1 MEILFWSEVETNF
14 IKVTKTVSLL
24 FILLI
29 FLEFSSTVNGDY
41 GIDGLVVDSVTN
53 EPIPNAEIGIFVQRW
68 RWGRLG
74 RRTRLNFD
82 HQIKSNED
90 GEFKVSLREG
100 YEYTLISNKD
110 DKSTPGADY
119 VPQIFRVLRDEPLDT
134 IQFRMISGAS
144 VLMEGENFFVETS
157 MIPFIS
163 YVMVDPDTGKPVELN
178 GEHIQFGNGADTL
191 NEQLNLPH
199 NQLIIPSNT
208 KISVKV
214 QAVANIGDETFKQEF
229 ILNQDDPIIL
239 SKGETTIIELGEY
252 LFPLNLQRVKN
263 ESEQVNSLVEE
274 KEDEGF
280 FLGVERQRIT
290 RIDSLIK
297 EAEAHF
303 SQRSGELAFTKLRE
317 AYLEIINVQNWV
329 NNMTAEAVKA
339 ISILLVF
346 LSVASLALSYLL
358 TEKLAYKI
366 LVHSGLFTIF
376 VLILYY
382 LHPGSQLLQIEEF
395 MKYVILSFIGVE
407 VFAHVS
413 PLILRGSGIGDK
425 VPLRNMLIPLFSI
438 AKRSLRR
445 RRIRFLLTLATVTI
459 MVTSFIALTSF
470 STGYGL
476 IFRKLAIDEKNVYG
490 IMIKSSGV
498 PVKKARS
505 AYSGGPG
512 IYGDAPLDDSIVKWL
527 ETRNETEYI
536 IPKYINQ
543 PQRQYR
549 EAYHP
554 LGNLMGVPIFG
565 VLAIDPTLE
574 SMINPLEEALVSG
587 RYFAAEE
594 RGVLISRGLAEK
606 TGVEPGT
613 EVEVKVLD
621 HTYTLPLIGILDDDV
636 LLNMVDLNGEPFMPP
651 KIVEVD
657 RIVVEGPDII
667 FEGFVPCSP
676 EEMLILTIESLVE
689 ESGIPLNHLNLI
701 LKEGWDLVDYAQ
713 KTALNRGVRS
723 WASTSQGIYFAHVSQ
738 YFQGK
743 GFPIILPWIIVVL
756 NVLVTML
763 NSYYERRKE
772 IDIYSSIGMNP
783 AHISGIFLAEAAVI
797 GIIGGSTGYIFG
809 MGAYKIMNLL
819 APALTI
825 KQKVSAIWSLAS
837 MGIAL
842 GAVLIGGIVALK
854 SSINITP
861 SLKRRWQAEKESKQT
876 KGGTQFETII
886 PLKVTDKEINAFKNY
901 LLNRLR
907 EEGRRSDKVT
917 KMVREKTEDSQI
929 IIDFIYTSAD
939 TTIGGFYAKNV
950 LKLEKKEE
958 DYQLVLDCT
967 GTVESVQNT
976 GNLLRKIVLDWSLI

>member
-1 MEILFWSEVETNF
+1 MRVKTNS
-14 IKVTKTVSLL
+14 KNGMRTVSLL
-24 FILLI
+24 LALLI
-29 FLEFSSTVNGDY
+29 LFEFPPVAKGDY
-41 GIDGLVVDSVTN
+41 GINGLVVDSETN
-53 EPIPNAEIGIFVQRW
+53 EPIPNTDIVIFVQRW
-68 RWGRLG
+68 RWGRRSRWNL
-74 RRTRLNFD
+74 D
-82 HQIKSNED
+82 HHIRSNEA
-90 GEFKVSLREG
+90 GEFKVSLSQG
-100 YEYTLISNKD
+100 YEYTLIASKD
-110 DKSTPGADY
+110 DKTTPGTDY
-119 VPQIFRVLRDEPLDT
+119 VPQVIRVMREEQLDT
-134 IQFRMISGAS
+134 IKFQLISGAS
-144 VLMEGENFFVETS
+144 VLMEEENFFVETS

-163 YVMVDPDTGKPVELN
+163 YVVIDPITGDPLEFY
-178 GEHIQFGNGADTL
+178 GEHVQFGNGADTL

-199 NQLIIPSNT
+199 NQLIIPSDT
-208 KISVKV
+208 GIAVKV
-214 QAVANIGDETFKQEF
+214 QAVASIGDATFKHEF
-229 ILNQDDPIIL
+229 ILNQDDPLIL
-239 SKGETTIIELGEY
+239 SRGETEIIQLSEH
-252 LFPLNLQRVKN
+252 LFPHNLQRVIN
-263 ESEQVNSLVEE
+263 ESEQVNNLVDE

-280 FLGVERQRIT
+280 FLGAERQRIT

-297 EAEAHF
+297 EAEAHY
-303 SQRSGELAFTKLRE
+303 SQRSAELAFTKLRE
-317 AYLEIINVQNWV
+317 AYLEIVNVENWV
-329 NNMTAEAVKA
+329 NNMTSEAVKA

-358 TEKLAYKI
+358 SEKPAYKLLI
-366 LVHSGLFTIF
+366 HSGLFAIF

-395 MKYVILSFIGVE
+395 LKYVILSFASVE

-413 PLILRGSGIGDK
+413 PYVLRGTGIGDK

-445 RRIRFLLTLATVTI
+445 RRIRFLLTLITVTI

-476 IFRKLAIDEKNVYG
+476 IFRKLSVDRRGVNGV
-490 IMIKSSGV
+490 MIKSSGV
-498 PVKKARS
+498 PVKQARS

-512 IYGDAPLDDSIVKWL
+512 IYGDTPLDASILEWL
-527 ETRNETEYI
+527 ETRNETEYL

-565 VLAIDPTLE
+565 VMAIDPILE

-587 RYFAAEE
+587 RYFEAEE
-594 RGVLISRGLAEK
+594 KGVLISQELAEK
-606 TGVEPGT
+606 TGVEPGID
-613 EVEVKVLD
+613 VEVKVLD

-636 LLNMVDLNGEPFMPP
+636 LSNMMNLNGEPFLPP
-651 KIVEVD
+651 KIVEVN
-657 RIVVEGPDII
+657 RVVVEGPDII

-676 EEMLILTIESLVE
+676 GEMVILSIESMVE
-689 ESGIPLNHLNLI
+689 ESGIPLNSLNLM

-713 KTALNRGVRS
+713 KTALNRGVRT
-723 WASTSQGIYFAHVSQ
+723 WASTSQGVYFAHVSQ

-837 MGIAL
+837 LGIAL

-861 SLKRRWQAEKESKQT
+861 SLKRRWQAENESKRT

-886 PLKVTDKEINAFKNY
+886 PLKVTDKEINVFKNY

-917 KMVREKTEDSQI
+917 KMVREKTEDNQI
-929 IIDFIYTSAD
+929 TIDFIYTSAD

-950 LKLEKKEE
+950 LKLEKRGE

-967 GTVESVQNT
+967 GTIESVQNT
-976 GNLLRKIVLDWSLI
+976 GNLLRKIVLDWSLL